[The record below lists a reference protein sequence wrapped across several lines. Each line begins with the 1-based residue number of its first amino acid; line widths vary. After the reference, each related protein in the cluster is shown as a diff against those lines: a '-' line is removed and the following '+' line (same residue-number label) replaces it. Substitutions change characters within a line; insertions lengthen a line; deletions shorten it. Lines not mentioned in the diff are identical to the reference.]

1 MLLVRVVPMFERP
14 ALIQPAKPCKEATD
28 AKATRDT
35 TRWYTAMFCACSS
48 DSALFRIDQEC

>member
-1 MLLVRVVPMFERP
+1 VPMFERP